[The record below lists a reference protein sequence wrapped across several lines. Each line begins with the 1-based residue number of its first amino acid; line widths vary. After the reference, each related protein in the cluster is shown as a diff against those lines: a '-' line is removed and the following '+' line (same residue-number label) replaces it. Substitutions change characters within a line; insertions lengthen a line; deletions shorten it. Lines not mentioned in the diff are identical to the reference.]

1 MTEESWNLSQRE
13 INQHQYPFH
22 VMQMF
27 EAGVYVKEDVQEFI
41 RRLKEEYKTEWSFI
55 KFIDKLAGSK
65 LNQGGKD
72 EGGT

>member
-13 INQHQYPFH
+13 INQHQMLYINLIK
-22 VMQMF
+22 MF

-65 LNQGGKD
+65 LKQGGNK
-72 EGGT
+72 T